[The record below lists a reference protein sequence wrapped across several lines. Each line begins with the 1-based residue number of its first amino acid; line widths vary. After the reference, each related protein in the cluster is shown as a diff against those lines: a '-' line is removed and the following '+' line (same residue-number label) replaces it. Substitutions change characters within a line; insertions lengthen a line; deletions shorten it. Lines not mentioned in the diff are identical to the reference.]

1 MTDSLF
7 VETRGGVHVCVPR
20 SISSMTTY
28 ALLEQ
33 EDWFEDEIR
42 FVRRLLRPGTNAIDI
57 GANYGVYT
65 LTMAK
70 AVGAAGRIW
79 SFEPASATAEFLR
92 RSLARN
98 AFANVELQ
106 QCALSNAP
114 GTRRLKLESAS
125 ELNRLSDDGGPG
137 EDVAVDTLDRF
148 AARAVSAPV
157 EFIKIDAEG
166 EERNIIEGGA
176 QTLNAHSPL
185 VMIER
190 MHASAV
196 NTPAIAALRNLGF
209 DLYRLIPGLNLLV
222 PFEEANADRFQ
233 LNLFA
238 CRRDRA
244 TRLEQAGLLSAS
256 VVDVTTPAGSGT
268 RAIVDKPFFRAFA
281 GSVANTAID
290 AAATQFHAAID
301 LYALAQDTRQPASVR
316 WSALRQALGYL
327 LALAGA
333 GLSAPRLFTLA
344 RVAAEAGE
352 RTIAV
357 QLLAKL
363 PLDPDAYDAA
373 AITEPFLPV
382 SPRFET
388 IVPDGEFGLWCAV
401 AVFEQVERLRALS
414 SQYASDDALPFFDA
428 FRATRFFSPELER
441 RRQLVRMRS
450 GRQQGP
456 EPSPLLAGRSSSHL
470 NAAFWAGRA

>member
-7 VETRGGVHVCVPR
+7 VETRGGFHVCVPR
-20 SISSMTTY
+20 SIASMTTY

-42 FVRRLLRPGTNAIDI
+42 FVRRLLGPGMNAIDI

-65 LTMAK
+65 LSMAK
-70 AVGAAGRIW
+70 AVGPGGRIW
-79 SFEPASATAEFLR
+79 SFEPASATAGFLR

-98 AFANVELQ
+98 AFANVDLQ
-106 QCALSNAP
+106 QCALSNTA
-114 GTRRLKLESAS
+114 GRRRLRLESAS

-137 EDVAVDTLDRF
+137 EDVAADTLDGF
-148 AARAVSAPV
+148 AARAVGAPV

-176 QTLNAHSPL
+176 QTLGAHSPL

-190 MHASAV
+190 MHGKDV
-196 NTPAIAALRNLGF
+196 NAPAIAALRDLGF
-209 DLYRLIPGLNLLV
+209 GLYRLVPGLNILV
-222 PFEEANADRFQ
+222 PFDEGSVDGFQ

-244 TRLEQAGLLSAS
+244 ARLERLDLLTAALPPVAARNGAGAQAI
-256 VVDVTTPAGSGT
+256 AGM
-268 RAIVDKPFFRAFA
+268 PFFRAFA
-281 GSVANTAID
+281 AAAAPPGD
-290 AAATQFHAAID
+290 AAAAAFRAALD
-301 LYALAQDTRQPASVR
+301 LYMLARDARQPAPVR
-316 WSALRQALGYL
+316 WSALRNGLGKL
-327 LALAGA
+327 LGLAG
-333 GLSAPRLFTLA
+333 GGFSTVRLFTLA

-352 RTIAV
+352 RSIAV
-357 QLLAKL
+357 QALGKL
-363 PLDPDAYDAA
+363 PLEPAAYDGTVV
-373 AITEPFLPV
+373 TEPFLPA

-388 IVPDGEFGLWCAV
+388 IEPQREFGLWCAV
-401 AVFEQVERLRALS
+401 AVFEQMERLRALS
-414 SQYASDDALPFFDA
+414 SQYAGDDALPYFES

-441 RRQLVRMRS
+441 RRQLVRMRT

-456 EPSPLLAGRSSSHL
+456 EPAPLLAARSDSHL

>member
-7 VETRGGVHVCVPR
+7 VETRGGFHVCVPR
-20 SISSMTTY
+20 SIASMTTY

-42 FVRRLLRPGTNAIDI
+42 FVRRLLQPGMNAIDI

-70 AVGAAGRIW
+70 TVGSAGRIW
-79 SFEPASATAEFLR
+79 SFEPASATADFLR
-92 RSLARN
+92 RSVARN

-114 GTRRLKLESAS
+114 GTRRLRLEGAS
-125 ELNRLSDDGGPG
+125 ELNRLADDGGPG
-137 EDVAVDTLDRF
+137 EDVAVDTLDGF
-148 AARAVSAPV
+148 AARAVGAPV
-157 EFIKIDAEG
+157 AFIKIDAEG

-176 QTLNAHSPL
+176 QTLTAHSPL

-190 MHASAV
+190 MHGSVV

-209 DLYRLIPGLNLLV
+209 GLYRLVPGLDLLV
-222 PFEEANADRFQ
+222 PFDEANADGFQ

-238 CRRDRA
+238 CRGDRA
-244 TRLEQAGLLSAS
+244 AQLEEAGLLGTSMVA
-256 VVDVTTPAGSGT
+256 VTAPAAAGT
-268 RAIVDKPFFRAFA
+268 RAIAGRPFFRAFA
-281 GSVANTAID
+281 ANGAGAAGD
-290 AAATQFHAAID
+290 AATTRFHAAID
-301 LYALAQDTRQPASVR
+301 LYALAQDPGQPASVR
-316 WSALRQALGYL
+316 WSALRQALGNL
-327 LALAGA
+327 LGLVGA
-333 GLSAPRLFTLA
+333 DTSTPRLFTLA

-363 PLDPDAYDAA
+363 PLAPDAYSA
-373 AITEPFLPV
+373 AIVTEPFLPV
-382 SPRFET
+382 SARFET
-388 IVPDGEFGLWCAV
+388 MAPDGEFGLWCAV
-401 AVFEQVERLRALS
+401 AVFEQMERLRALS
-414 SQYASDDALPFFDA
+414 SQYAGDDALPFFDA

-441 RRQLVRMRS
+441 RRQLVRMRT
-450 GRQQGP
+450 GRQHGP
-456 EPSPLLAGRSSSHL
+456 EPSPLLAGRGDFHL